1 MGNLAAYG
9 HTVSRH
15 KLRGHTVR
23 SNVRSFLQSFILS
36 FAALIVPALLFFSVC
51 IIYKTAG
58 ETSGNGGIAIAYDDY
73 RLTLFDNDIDV
84 GFIKYLAYPA
94 AVISRINFGIV
105 DVIKYI
111 IDKVVEVIGML

>member
-1 MGNLAAYG
+1 MGSHTAYG
-9 HTVSRH
+9 HDLRRH
-15 KLRGHTVR
+15 KARGHTVR
-23 SNVRSFLQSFILS
+23 SNAKPFLQSFILS

-73 RLTLFDNDIDV
+73 NLTLFDNDIDV

-94 AVISRINFGIV
+94 AVISKINFGIV

-111 IDKVVEVIGML
+111 IDKAVEVIGML

>member
-1 MGNLAAYG
+1 MSNHTAYG

-23 SNVRSFLQSFILS
+23 SNVRTFLQSFILS

-73 RLTLFDNDIDV
+73 RLTLFDNDIDI

-94 AVISRINFGIV
+94 AVISRINFGII

-111 IDKVVEVIGML
+111 IDKVVEVISML